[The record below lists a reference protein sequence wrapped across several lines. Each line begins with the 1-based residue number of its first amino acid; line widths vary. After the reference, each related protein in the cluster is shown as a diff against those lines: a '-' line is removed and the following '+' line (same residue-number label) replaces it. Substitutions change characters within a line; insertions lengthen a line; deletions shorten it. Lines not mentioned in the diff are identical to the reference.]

1 MPKTNVSKQKWIEKG
16 YDLFGEHGP
25 DGLNIK
31 LLAEKAGLPRT
42 NFYYH
47 FADKED
53 LIEQLLKL
61 HIDIAENYCAI
72 LKDQMHVFI
81 PDLHKINV
89 QYPKGIKFHRQL
101 FLNRSDHRLN
111 FVYISVNNSCNL
123 ITIPKLIKYYNLNVP
138 YSVIESL
145 WVTVTDTWYSR
156 LDINN
161 FNVEYLCGLTEEIM
175 KTVLD
180 FAKTKLFVNS
190 VK

>member
-1 MPKTNVSKQKWIEKG
+1 MKSKQKWLEKA
-16 YDLFGEHGP
+16 YDLFGEYGP

-31 LLAEKAGLPRT
+31 LLAEKTGLPRT

-47 FADKED
+47 FADKKD
-53 LIEQLLKL
+53 LIEQLLHL
-61 HIDIAENYCAI
+61 HNEVAENYCVV
-72 LKDQMHVFI
+72 LKDQMQVFI
-81 PDLHKINV
+81 PDMYKISV
-89 QYPKGIKFHRQL
+89 QYPQGFKFHRQL
-101 FLNRSDHRLN
+101 FLNRNDYRLN
-111 FVYISVNNSCNL
+111 LVYINCNISCNP
-123 ITIPKLIKYYNLNVP
+123 IIIPKLIEYYKLNVP

-145 WVTVTDTWYSR
+145 WTTVTDTWYSR
-156 LDINN
+156 LDFNN